1 MNPASTKNALQK
13 LLALLCFLILPVL
26 FYVLTAYLTAAVFQ
40 VLLSSME
47 EGTEA
52 ARFLEAN
59 LPIIYSGAAALITV
73 GVLGLLYRRFRRDS
87 LLAVPSRNPEAGAH
101 KRLGGSVETF
111 EKASGE
117 APAKRIKS
125 RTKRSGN
132 RKIPVYG
139 YLCAAAFGALGAVF
153 FNLLLA
159 LSRLPELFPSAGTIG
174 AAAGEGNTALQFL
187 VVCLIL
193 PTAEE
198 LVFRGLGYFGLRR
211 FYGPIFTGVLTA
223 SLFGIFHGNAPQTL
237 YGFCMGLLLA
247 HTAESCRN
255 LTGVL
260 LFHWTANV
268 TSFFFLGDPACQRLI
283 YSIPF
288 LGLSGIGCVWLF
300 YRVRDLGR

>member
-1 MNPASTKNALQK
+1 MNPKNSSPARIVLQK
-13 LLALLCFLILPVL
+13 ILALLCFLVLPLL

-40 VLLSSME
+40 VLLSSMD
-47 EGTEA
+47 EGAGA

-59 LPIIYSGAAALITV
+59 LPIVYSGAAALVTV
-73 GVLGLLYRRFRRDS
+73 GVLGPLYRRFRRDS
-87 LLAVPSRNPEAGAH
+87 LLSVSPRNPETGRP
-101 KRLGGSVETF
+101 KRRDHLSA
-111 EKASGE
+111 AS
-117 APAKRIKS
+117 
-125 RTKRSGN
+125 
-132 RKIPVYG
+132 G
-139 YLCAAAFGALGAVF
+139 YLCAAAFGSFGAVF

-174 AAAGEGNTALQFL
+174 AAGGEVNAPLHFL
-187 VVCLIL
+187 VVCLLL

-211 FYGPIFTGVLTA
+211 FYGPTFTGVLTA
-223 SLFGIFHGNAPQTL
+223 ALFGVFHGNAPQTL

-247 HTAESCRN
+247 HTAESCRS

-260 LFHWTANV
+260 LFHWAANV
-268 TSFFFLGDPACQRLI
+268 TSFFFLGDPTGQRLI

-300 YRVRDLGR
+300 YRVKDLGR

>member
-1 MNPASTKNALQK
+1 MNPKNSSPARIILQK
-13 LLALLCFLILPVL
+13 ILALLCFLVLPLL

-40 VLLSSME
+40 VLLSSMD
-47 EGTEA
+47 EGAGA

-59 LPIIYSGAAALITV
+59 LPIVYSGAAALVTV
-73 GVLGLLYRRFRRDS
+73 GVLGPLYRRFRRDP
-87 LLAVPSRNPEAGAH
+87 LLSVSPRNPETGCP
-101 KRLGGSVETF
+101 KRRDHPSA
-111 EKASGE
+111 AS
-117 APAKRIKS
+117 
-125 RTKRSGN
+125 
-132 RKIPVYG
+132 G
-139 YLCAAAFGALGAVF
+139 YLCAAAFGSFGAVF

-174 AAAGEGNTALQFL
+174 AAGGEVNAPLHFL
-187 VVCLIL
+187 VVCLLL

-211 FYGPIFTGVLTA
+211 FYGPAFTGVLTA
-223 SLFGIFHGNAPQTL
+223 ALFGVFHGNAPQTL

-247 HTAESCRN
+247 HTAEACRN

-260 LFHWTANV
+260 LFHWAANV
-268 TSFFFLGDPACQRLI
+268 TSFFFLGDPTGQRLI

-300 YRVRDLGR
+300 YRVKDLGR

>member
-1 MNPASTKNALQK
+1 MNPKNSSPARIILQK
-13 LLALLCFLILPVL
+13 ILALLCFLVLPLL

-40 VLLSSME
+40 VLLSSMD
-47 EGTEA
+47 EGAGA

-59 LPIIYSGAAALITV
+59 LPIVYSGAAALVTV
-73 GVLGLLYRRFRRDS
+73 GVLGPLYRRFRRDP
-87 LLAVPSRNPEAGAH
+87 LLSVSPRNPETGRP
-101 KRLGGSVETF
+101 KRRDHPSA
-111 EKASGE
+111 AS
-117 APAKRIKS
+117 
-125 RTKRSGN
+125 
-132 RKIPVYG
+132 G
-139 YLCAAAFGALGAVF
+139 YLCAAAFGSFGAVF

-174 AAAGEGNTALQFL
+174 AAGGEVNAPLHFL
-187 VVCLIL
+187 VVCLLL

-211 FYGPIFTGVLTA
+211 FYGPAFTGVLTA
-223 SLFGIFHGNAPQTL
+223 ALFGVFHGNAPQTL

-247 HTAESCRN
+247 HTAEACRN

-260 LFHWTANV
+260 LFHWAANV
-268 TSFFFLGDPACQRLI
+268 TSFFFLGDPTGQRLI

-300 YRVRDLGR
+300 YRVKDLGR